1 MTRDELIEDITFAIA
16 SNFNE
21 EPISVTKAVL
31 AAIEAAGYAVVPKIP
46 TIPMVNAGTL
56 QVDGVNSII
65 PFDGGP
71 TRHEAQSVTV
81 QGEPLLQ
88 IYQAMLAA
96 SPLKQGEG
104 A

>member
-31 AAIEAAGYAVVPKIP
+31 AAIEAAGFKLVRFTETTPP
-46 TIPMVNAGTL
+46 
-56 QVDGVNSII
+56 
-65 PFDGGP
+65 PFNFDE
-71 TRHEAQSVTV
+71 EAS
-81 QGEPLLQ
+81 
-88 IYQAMLAA
+88 A